1 MTADGD
7 IINEP
12 SIVIVVVVNVFN
24 VVSESRED
32 GAKMKILAFFGLV
45 KIT

>member
-12 SIVIVVVVNVFN
+12 SVVIVVIVNVFN
-24 VVSESRED
+24 VVGESRED
-32 GAKMKILAFFGLV
+32 GVEMKILAFFGLV
-45 KIT
+45 KII

>member
-12 SIVIVVVVNVFN
+12 SVVIAVVVNVFN
-24 VVSESRED
+24 VVGESRED
-32 GAKMKILAFFGLV
+32 GAEMKILAFFGRV

>member
-12 SIVIVVVVNVFN
+12 SFVIVVVVNVFN
-24 VVSESRED
+24 VVGENRED
-32 GAKMKILAFFGLV
+32 GAEMKILAFFGLV

>member
-1 MTADGD
+1 VTADGD

-12 SIVIVVVVNVFN
+12 SVVIVVVVNVFN
-24 VVSESRED
+24 VVGDSREY
-32 GAKMKILAFFGLV
+32 GAKMKIFAFFGLM